1 MFSNKPMPLVYV
13 HADALAHEEESHA
26 ACQIQEPVAEDAATT
41 PETFEKLE
49 AELWQPH
56 TQDDHNDVNAV
67 VGDVDEV
74 LYPVEG
80 IELDA

>member
-13 HADALAHEEESHA
+13 HADALAHEEES
-26 ACQIQEPVAEDAATT
+26 PVAEDAATT

-67 VGDVDEV
+67 VADVDEV